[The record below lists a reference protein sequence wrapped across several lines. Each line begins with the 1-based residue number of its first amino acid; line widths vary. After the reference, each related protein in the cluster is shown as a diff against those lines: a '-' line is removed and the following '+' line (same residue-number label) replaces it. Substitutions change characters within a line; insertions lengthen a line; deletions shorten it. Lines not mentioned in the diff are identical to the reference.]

1 MARPSSAVRPIG
13 ILGEP
18 GEDSAFKDLLRITGM
33 TQGNDRTFT
42 DSSGLA
48 MSLPSSTS
56 AANARSG
63 EFANRSSDSSKD
75 KVRLIDDRR
84 QTQLLHQQHH
94 REPLSEQQEFEQKQV
109 WDSQR
114 DQWWDDQQ
122 LTQMWEDQHQQ
133 EQEQNSN
140 ADNNNLHSNRDPTVT
155 NNIGSTSSSSYSVG
169 DTQVIP
175 PPLPPPVVAVPL
187 TKEELRIKRLERF
200 K

>member
-1 MARPSSAVRPIG
+1 MEEKKGNILDLTNLGNRGPSEDSFTPSSAVRPIG
-13 ILGEP
+13 ILDEP

-63 EFANRSSDSSKD
+63 EFANRSSDSSKNE
-75 KVRLIDDRR
+75 VRLIDDRR

-109 WDSQR
+109 WDSQQ

-122 LTQMWEDQHQQ
+122 LTQLCEDQHQQ

-140 ADNNNLHSNRDPTVT
+140 
-155 NNIGSTSSSSYSVG
+155 
-169 DTQVIP
+169 
-175 PPLPPPVVAVPL
+175 VA
-187 TKEELRIKRLERF
+187 LEPGPNSDQQYW
-200 K
+200 